1 MQRVNQNHKVGKLK
15 SLKINVT
22 MAVSGITENSKI
34 VFHWKVTPYDFSKEK
49 CAEIISKAS
58 KKYSIPRERIKIIPD
73 FIMIDKDGIELSIN
87 KDVVQNIQDPNFQ
100 LELFKEY
107 LSLNKIDD
115 YDFEYIKTIDAEINA
130 NIDYKVYDKY
140 RRYSIKW
147 IRWDN
152 FLSYGPDNFF
162 DFSNLDG
169 IVLLSGNPSNQ
180 SGKTTFGID
189 LIHFLLFGHTDKAD
203 VQSKIFNKHIPEAT
217 SVVVEGCVSIE
228 GQDYVI
234 KRTLTRPQLSK
245 RTSKSKVSQ
254 KVEYYRIV
262 GDSTEELEEYVE
274 DQNEENTAKTNKV
287 IKEAIGTESDFDLVM
302 SVTESNLDALIEKKE
317 SERGRL
323 LSRWIGLLP
332 LEEKDVIA
340 RAHFNEFIKPNLYS
354 NIYDLETAKNSA
366 DECLKSLE
374 DCDKEITRC
383 KSEMAD
389 AEKDIV
395 SFQETY
401 KILVESKQN
410 VNDDIMKIDSETLK
424 RRIETTKT
432 DGIAK
437 KQKVEEI
444 DERIKEIGDV
454 DFSVDEYDKENETL
468 SSLKSKR
475 AVLLEQHTSTVKMID
490 NLKNSEICPVCK
502 RKLENVDNSESI
514 HNNEEL
520 LIKIIEEG
528 KQVGTEIAVLEDK
541 ISSMKNNR
549 DLYNEKSKLTM
560 SRAAYEVSMAKLRES
575 LISDMNLLKEYEANS
590 NAIDRNN
597 EIDIK
602 IRNNDVRLKDAMS
615 RKEMNSSTIM
625 SLNAKKENESK
636 RLAEY
641 EGIISKI
648 EEERK
653 IIKNWKIY
661 LDMVGRNGVSKMVLR
676 KTLPIINA
684 KVSQMLDGVCDFNVE
699 VGINDKNDVMFYI
712 IKDGV
717 VSDLASGSG
726 FERTAASLALRS
738 VLSDISTIPRNSFIL
753 LDEITGRV
761 SSDNLEHIHSLID
774 RIAKSYAFIFI
785 ITHLSEVKDWANTNV
800 IVTKENNISKISVAK
815 K

>member
-1 MQRVNQNHKVGKLK
+1 
-15 SLKINVT
+15 

-49 CAEIISKAS
+49 CSEIITKAS
-58 KKYSIPRERIKIIPD
+58 KKYSIPKDRIKIVPD
-73 FIMIDKDGIELSIN
+73 FIMIDKDGTELSIN

-100 LELFKEY
+100 LGLFKEY
-107 LSLNKIDD
+107 LSLNNIED

-130 NIDYKVYDKY
+130 SIDYKVYDKY

-147 IRWDN
+147 VRWDN
-152 FLSYGPDNFF
+152 FLSYGSDNFF
-162 DFSNLDG
+162 DFSNLNG
-169 IVLLSGNPSNQ
+169 IVLLSGTPSNQ

-217 SVVVEGCVSIE
+217 SVVVEGCINIE
-228 GQDYVI
+228 GEDFII
-234 KRTLTRPQLSK
+234 KRTLTRPQFSK
-245 RTSKSKVSQ
+245 RTSKSKVTQ
-254 KVEYYRIV
+254 KVEYYKIV

-332 LEEKDVIA
+332 LEEKDAIA
-340 RAHFNEFIKPNLYS
+340 RAHYNEFIKPNLYS
-354 NIYDLETAKNSA
+354 NIYDLETAKNNA
-366 DECLKSLE
+366 DECRKSLE
-374 DCDKEITRC
+374 DCDKEIKRC
-383 KSEMAD
+383 KSEMED
-389 AEKDIV
+389 AEKDIA

-401 KILVESKQN
+401 RILVESKQK
-410 VNDDIMKIDSETLK
+410 VNDEIMNLDSETLK
-424 RRIETTKT
+424 RRIETTKS
-432 DGIAK
+432 DGVAK
-437 KQKVEEI
+437 KLKVEEI

-454 DFSVDEYDKENETL
+454 DFSVEEYDKENETL
-468 SSLKSKR
+468 STLKSRR
-475 AVLLEQHTSTVKMID
+475 AVLLEQHASTVKMID
-490 NLKNSEICPVCK
+490 SLKNSEICPVCK
-502 RKLENVDNSESI
+502 RKLENVDNSEGIRS
-514 HNNEEL
+514 NEEL
-520 LIKIIEEG
+520 LTKIINEG
-528 KQVGTEIAVLEDK
+528 KEVGIEIAATESK
-541 ISSMKNNR
+541 IASMKSNR

-560 SRAAYEVSMAKLRES
+560 SKAAFELSMAKLRES
-575 LISDMNLLKEYEANS
+575 LITDMNLLKEYEANS
-590 NAIDRNN
+590 NAIDKNN

-615 RKEMNSSTIM
+615 RKDMNSNTII
-625 SLNAKKENESK
+625 SLNAKKENTSK
-636 RLAEY
+636 RLAEC
-641 EGIISKI
+641 EDIISKI
-648 EEERK
+648 EIEREVV
-653 IIKNWKIY
+653 KNWKIY

-676 KTLPIINA
+676 RTLPIINA

-717 VSDLASGSG
+717 VSDLTSGSG

-761 SSDNLEHIHSLID
+761 SSENLENIHSLID
-774 RIAKSYAFIFI
+774 RISKSYAFIFI